1 MKKILLASACI
12 FALATPGAFAQRTQ
26 PGGGASS
33 QGNVGPGAPEGA
45 MKDGTMPR
53 SSASKKKRGGWR
65 IEIRNDPCYG
75 VVEGAPGRVVDEPTV
90 VLGAELSAMY
100 EPVQGAHMMT
110 AAIKATAP
118 IPAITPV
125 PSPRSG
131 LL

>member
-1 MKKILLASACI
+1 
-12 FALATPGAFAQRTQ
+12 
-26 PGGGASS
+26 
-33 QGNVGPGAPEGA
+33 
-45 MKDGTMPR
+45 MPR

-100 EPVQGAHMMT
+100 EPFQGAHMMT

>member
-1 MKKILLASACI
+1 
-12 FALATPGAFAQRTQ
+12 
-26 PGGGASS
+26 
-33 QGNVGPGAPEGA
+33 
-45 MKDGTMPR
+45 MPR

-65 IEIRNDPCYG
+65 IEIGNDPCYR

-100 EPVQGAHMMT
+100 EPFQGAHMMT